1 LKIVFITHY
10 FPPLNSSGAR
20 RVIAFVKYFAIWGHA
35 VTVITAR
42 KSDRDGLLTEPV
54 PNYLKL
60 LEIGSFGQLSESKL
74 NDINGSFNDNS
85 VKSRSVF
92 GVFLLRIKRGVMR
105 VAGQLIDHR
114 IIFALQF
121 LLPWLSKDV
130 KDSLRNADVVI
141 TSCPPWPIHLAGYI
155 VKSKYK
161 KYWVADYRDQFSGN
175 HILRGS
181 FLSRLLE
188 AILDKW
194 LIKSADHVLAIS
206 PPMQEYYSEFHPK
219 VSCIENGYDSDI
231 FKLALQISDDVNYTN
246 LPNEFLIRYLGTITS
261 DRIPVGFLNSLVKI
275 NKLEGPKMIIEFYGE
290 STLLRQNLP
299 SVAPEAVEY
308 VRYFKQL
315 SYFESIKKMLSSDAL
330 FFIETSDV
338 SSNSAR
344 GVLTTKLFEY
354 LAAKKPLIAEIN
366 QKALAAS
373 YIQKSGLGVVISENE
388 VDIYNGLQMLRK
400 KLFTFSPNIKFIESL
415 SREVKAESLQN
426 ILVNM
431 VDSGPLGNHENSY
444 F

>member
-1 LKIVFITHY
+1 MKIVFITHY

-20 RVIAFVKYFAIWGHA
+20 RVNAFAKYFAMWGHT

-54 PNYLKL
+54 PEYLKL
-60 LEIGSFGQLSESKL
+60 LEIDSFGQLSASKL
-74 NDINGSFNDNS
+74 NDINGSINDNS
-85 VKSRSVF
+85 VKSRSAF

-114 IIFALQF
+114 IVFALQF

-130 KDSLRNADVVI
+130 KESLRNADVVI
-141 TSCPPWPIHLAGYI
+141 TSCPPWPAHLAGCI

-161 KYWVADYRDQFSGN
+161 KPWVADYRDQFSGN

-181 FLSRLLE
+181 FLSRPLE
-188 AILDKW
+188 VFLDKW

-206 PPMQEYYSEFHPK
+206 PPMQEYYLEFHSK
-219 VSCIENGYDSDI
+219 VSCIENGYDSDV
-231 FKLALQISDDVNYTN
+231 FKLALQSSDDVNDAKFSD
-246 LPNEFLIRYLGTITS
+246 EFLIRYLGTITS
-261 DRIPVGFLNSLVKI
+261 DRIPVAFLNSLVKI
-275 NKLEGPKMIIEFYGE
+275 NQLEGPKMFIEFYGE
-290 STLLRQNLP
+290 STLLRQKLP
-299 SVAPEAVEY
+299 SVVPDAIPY

-330 FFIETSDV
+330 FFIETSDF

-354 LAAKKPLIAEIN
+354 LAAKKPVIAEIN

-373 YIQKSGLGVVISENE
+373 YIKKSGLGAVISENE
-388 VDIYNGLQMLRK
+388 VDIYNGLQMLRE
-400 KLFTFSPNIKFIESL
+400 KLFTFNPNVKFIESL
-415 SREVKAESLQN
+415 SREVKAESLQD
-426 ILVNM
+426 ILVSM
-431 VDSGPLGNHENSY
+431 IDSGHP
-444 F
+444 